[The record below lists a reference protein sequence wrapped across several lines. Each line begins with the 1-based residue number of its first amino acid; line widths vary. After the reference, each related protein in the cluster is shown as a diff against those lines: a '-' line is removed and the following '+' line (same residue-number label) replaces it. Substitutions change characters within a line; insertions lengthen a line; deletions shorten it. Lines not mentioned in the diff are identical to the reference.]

1 MAKRD
6 KIEEFYSDIPDYAD
20 RKFLG
25 NIVDVTLGQSYKEL
39 RKLRQKYQPP
49 VNDP

>member
-6 KIEEFYSDIPDYAD
+6 KIEEYYSNIPDYLD

-25 NIVDVTLGQSYKEL
+25 NIIDVTVGQSYKEL
-39 RKLRQKYQPP
+39 RKLRQKYQAP
-49 VNDP
+49 VRDP